1 MDLEMLPLVIEGIVH
16 TAVQGVD
23 AEMPLRY
30 NDTLFEDIE
39 CYLPSLARAKV
50 LQSQASCHTVNK

>member
-1 MDLEMLPLVIEGIVH
+1 MLPLVIEGIVR

-30 NDTLFEDIE
+30 NDTLFQDIE
-39 CYLPSLARAKV
+39 YYLPYPQEPGYSKARQV
-50 LQSQASCHTVNK
+50 VIL

>member
-1 MDLEMLPLVIEGIVH
+1 MLPLLIEGIVR
-16 TAVQGVD
+16 TAVQGLD

-30 NDTLFEDIE
+30 NDTLFEDIDY
-39 CYLPSLARAKV
+39 YLPSRAKV